1 MRLRNVSVIHLL
13 LPGLLTIGMGPTSL
27 AAGSS
32 DPTGPWLTEDG
43 SAVVQVASCA
53 QALCATIVWSEK
65 PVDARGEK
73 LCGMAVLGGAVSSGP
88 TSWGNGWIYSP
99 KANSKYPVELSLPG
113 DGKFHLHI
121 SAGLFGRDQVWTRPS
136 QAFTP
141 CTP

>member
-1 MRLRNVSVIHLL
+1 MRLRIVSVILL
-13 LPGLLTIGMGPTSL
+13 LPSGLLPITLVTTSH

-43 SAVVQVASCA
+43 SAVVHVASCA

-88 TSWGNGWIYSP
+88 ASWSNGWIYSA
-99 KANSKYPVELSLPG
+99 KANAKYRVELSLPG
-113 DGKFHLHI
+113 DSKFHLHI
-121 SAGLFGRDQVWTRPS
+121 AAGLFGRDQVWTRPS